1 MKETKKMKFSEC
13 LSHLFVFVKPYRFKL
28 LFGILMVIT
37 AQVTFALNPTV
48 EGMITT
54 QLASDISSHQPIQID
69 KVVHIL
75 CILFTIYIVK
85 TISQF
90 LMAIF
95 MTDAIQKTMFDVRN
109 AIEDKIHHLP
119 VSYFDQEKTGELL
132 SRITNDV
139 DTLSNALQQ
148 TLSRVISAVCTFTFV
163 LFMMFR
169 INVLMTC
176 IILVA
181 LPVIALL
188 SKFVVKKSQP
198 LFDDQQN
205 TLADLMVQS
214 MNCTMDIMRFFLIIN
229 KNML

>member
-1 MKETKKMKFSEC
+1 
-13 LSHLFVFVKPYRFKL
+13 
-28 LFGILMVIT
+28 
-37 AQVTFALNPTV
+37 
-48 EGMITT
+48 
-54 QLASDISSHQPIQID
+54 
-69 KVVHIL
+69 
-75 CILFTIYIVK
+75 
-85 TISQF
+85 
-90 LMAIF
+90 
-95 MTDAIQKTMFDVRN
+95 MFDVRN

-119 VSYFDQEKTGELL
+119 VSYFDQGKTGELL

-188 SKFVVKKSQP
+188 SKICSVKNHS
-198 LFDDQQN
+198 LY
-205 TLADLMVQS
+205 LM
-214 MNCTMDIMRFFLIIN
+214 IN
-229 KNML
+229 KYIG